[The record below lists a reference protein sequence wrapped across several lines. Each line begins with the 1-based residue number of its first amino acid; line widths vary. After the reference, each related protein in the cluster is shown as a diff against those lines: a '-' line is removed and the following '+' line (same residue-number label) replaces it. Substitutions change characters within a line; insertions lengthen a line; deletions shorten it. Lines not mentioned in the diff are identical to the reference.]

1 MKHFAV
7 LLSLLRDRPDFIY
20 DIRRNVKVERKSVS
34 LLISSCFFFAIY
46 GAIIGSSSSWMQ
58 MIASAIKLPAL
69 YLLTLAICLPT
80 LFFFDVLFGSRLR
93 FSQYV
98 ALLMTTMA
106 TISVLLFSFAPI
118 TLFFLISVHDY
129 TFFQL
134 LNVGI
139 FGLTGLVGTRL
150 FYHGMRSLAEQDALR
165 LQSEGLPKGEL
176 PDYDPYYK
184 SDELDKI
191 DDFDEAGDRPAKFRD
206 FAPPDD
212 VLVTT
217 KHSSLSTKNNSD
229 LLNTRLKLL
238 RFWLVLYALVGS
250 QLGWTL
256 RPFFGAPGQAFQLF
270 RQIEGNFYS
279 AVFNMIL
286 NFLGF

>member
-7 LLSLLRDRPDFIY
+7 MLSLLRDRPDFID
-20 DIRRNVKVERKSVS
+20 DIRRNIKVERKSVS
-34 LLISSCFFFAIY
+34 LLISSCIFFAIY

-80 LFFFDVLFGSRLR
+80 LFFFDVLFGSRLK
-93 FSQYV
+93 FGQYV
-98 ALLMTTMA
+98 ALLMTAMA

-150 FYHGMRSLAEQDALR
+150 FYYGMRSLAERDVVR
-165 LQSEGLPKGEL
+165 LESEELPKREL

-184 SDELDKI
+184 SDALDKI
-191 DDFDEAGDRPAKFRD
+191 DELDEASDRPSEFRD
-206 FAPPDD
+206 LAPPYD
-212 VLVTT
+212 LLAAS
-217 KHSSLSTKNNSD
+217 KSGSLTSKANRD

-256 RPFFGAPGQAFQLF
+256 RPFFGVPGQAFQLF